1 MRYLWGRAD
10 WKAMKADLSNKNW
23 EELNNLE
30 ADAAWTALKEFLHKT
45 VEEHVPKRRRRN
57 HDRPGWL
64 SQEVVREIR
73 KKKKQWKAA
82 KQGVDVEKYK
92 ETENK
97 VRNGEKGEK
106 LDQKRQEEI

>member
-1 MRYLWGRAD
+1 M
-10 WKAMKADLSNKNW
+10 
-23 EELNNLE
+23 
-30 ADAAWTALKEFLHKT
+30 HKT

-57 HDRPGWL
+57 HDRL

-92 ETENK
+92 ETEK
-97 VRNGEKGEK
+97 KSDIK
-106 LDQKRQEEI
+106 

>member
-1 MRYLWGRAD
+1 M
-10 WKAMKADLSNKNW
+10 
-23 EELNNLE
+23 
-30 ADAAWTALKEFLHKT
+30 
-45 VEEHVPKRRRRN
+45 
-57 HDRPGWL
+57 
-64 SQEVVREIR
+64 REIR

-92 ETENK
+92 ETEKK